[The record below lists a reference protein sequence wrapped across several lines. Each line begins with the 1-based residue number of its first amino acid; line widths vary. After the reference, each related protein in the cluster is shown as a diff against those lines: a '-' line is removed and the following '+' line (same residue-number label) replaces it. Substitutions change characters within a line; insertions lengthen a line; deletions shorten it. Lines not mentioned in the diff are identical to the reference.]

1 MPVQN
6 FLGEDYDYINAFYN
20 PRDCIGG
27 TLGPCMGEDGDLIIN
42 NLKGTVSYGSALFLE
57 SNPNDPNVVIKTTG
71 PLGNKY
77 FIDSDVECTT
87 PDGDSAT
94 RYIFVN
100 NQPSGSLPFLE
111 KLAGEGGMPRGLI
124 PGLMSN
130 VARLNPVK
138 LLSAFSPEL
147 GEDGTPAKCKERT
160 VKEIRQNPNGTHRTD
175 TVKVYMTDGDY
186 NDAIADGLETFSSI
200 YSDNDH
206 PQPDDNYSK
215 MPNDT
220 LMQLYLSTI
229 TITGMYI
236 LLKFMNK
243 R

>member
-1 MPVQN
+1 MPVKN

-20 PRDCIGG
+20 PRDCVGG
-27 TLGPCMGEDGDLIIN
+27 TLGPCMGEDGDKISA
-42 NLKGTVSYGSALFLE
+42 NLAGTVNYGTALFLE
-57 SNPNDPNVVIKTTG
+57 SNPSDPNNVIKTAG

-77 FIDSDVECTT
+77 FIDSGVECKT
-87 PDGDSAT
+87 PEGDDVS
-94 RYIFVN
+94 RHIFVN
-100 NQPSGSLPFLE
+100 NQPSGNLPFLE

-138 LLSAFSPEL
+138 LLSAFNPETGDAAL
-147 GEDGTPAKCKERT
+147 CKERN
-160 VKEIRQNPNGTHRTD
+160 VKEIRQNSNGTNRKD

-186 NDAIADGLETFSSI
+186 NEAIADGLETFSAI
-200 YSDNDH
+200 YSDNDD

-215 MPNDT
+215 MPDDT

-229 TITGMYI
+229 TISGMYI

>member
-1 MPVQN
+1 MPVKN
-6 FLGEDYDYINAFYN
+6 FLGEDYDYVNAFYN
-20 PRDCIGG
+20 PRDCAGG
-27 TLGPCMGEDGDLIIN
+27 GPCMGEDGDKISD
-42 NLKGTVSYGSALFLE
+42 NLKGTVNYGAALFLE
-57 SNPNDPNVVIKTTG
+57 SKPSDPNNVIKTTG

-77 FIDSDVECTT
+77 FIDSGIECKTPEDDDV
-87 PDGDSAT
+87 S
-94 RYIFVN
+94 RHIFVN
-100 NQPSGSLPFLE
+100 NQPSGNLPFLE
-111 KLAGEGGMPRGLI
+111 QLVGEGGMPRGLI

-138 LLSAFSPEL
+138 LLSAFSPEIGDAAL
-147 GEDGTPAKCKERT
+147 CKERT
-160 VKEIRQNPNGTHRTD
+160 VKETRQNSNGSHDTR

-186 NDAIADGLETFSSI
+186 NEAVADGLETFSAI
-200 YSDNDH
+200 YSDNDD
-206 PQPDDNYSK
+206 PQPDDNYYK
-215 MPNDT
+215 MPDDT